1 MFSNM
6 KVATRLAVAF
16 TIVLLLL
23 LAVVGLGVSRLALIN
38 EGLRAITE
46 ENNVEMSHAL
56 GMRGAA
62 FETSIAVRNLVLL
75 TDAAK
80 LKQEQASLNDS
91 YQKFES
97 DETALSQMFT
107 SIPDTTQTEK
117 DLISQIS
124 SQWGPVRKNLET
136 TAAMALSGKQKEA
149 YKYYMDVASVPGKE
163 LRTTVQKL
171 ADFEQKLNNEEVA
184 KDRATYQNARLT
196 MIGLGILAALM
207 AVLSAVLVT
216 RSILKQ
222 LGGEPAYAA
231 ELVHAVAGGN
241 LDVTVQT
248 KRGDSTSMLFA
259 VSNMVDRL
267 KQVISGQAALVAA
280 ANRGDFTVR
289 VDLNGLAGFQK
300 EMGAG
305 LNQLVT
311 TTGSSIDDVARMMKA
326 LSEGDLT
333 QTIDK
338 DYEGSFGEMKV
349 YANDTVLKLSMII
362 TTVTGAANALASASE
377 QVSTTAQSLS
387 QAASEQAAGVE
398 ETSASMEQITAS
410 IAQNTDNAKVTDS
423 MASKAAGE
431 AAEGGEAVKDTVGAM
446 KQIAQKIG
454 IIDDIAYQTNLL
466 ALNAAIEAARAGE
479 HGKGFAVVAAEVRKL
494 AERSQVAAQEISTVA
509 TSSVEAAVRA
519 GALLDQIVPSI
530 KKTSDLVQE
539 ISAASQEQSIGVGQ
553 INTAVTQLSQTTQQ
567 NATSSEELAS
577 TAEEMSGQAEQ
588 LQQTMSFFKT
598 AAGAKAPKATGSAR
612 ASGTAAKAAARAPAR
627 IVAGNLALQPDES
640 DESQFAKFE

>member
-1 MFSNM
+1 MFNQM
-6 KVATRLAVAF
+6 KVATRLSVAF

-23 LAVVGLGVSRLALIN
+23 LAVVGLGISRLALIN

-46 ENNVEMSHAL
+46 ENNVEMAHAM

-62 FETSIAVRNLVLL
+62 FETSVSIRNLVLL
-75 TDAAK
+75 TDAEK
-80 LKQEQASLNDS
+80 LKKEQDSLKDS
-91 YQKFES
+91 YQKFET
-97 DETALSQMFT
+97 DATALSQMFAT
-107 SIPDTTQTEK
+107 IPGTTQTEK
-117 DLISQIS
+117 DLMSQIS
-124 SQWGPVRKNLET
+124 SQWVIVRKNLET
-136 TAAMALSGKQKEA
+136 TAAIAASGKQKDA
-149 YKYYMDVASVPGKE
+149 YKYYMEVASAPGKV
-163 LRTTVQKL
+163 LRTTVQNL
-171 ADFEQKLNNEEVA
+171 AEFEQKLNVEEVT

-196 MIGLGILAALM
+196 MLGLGALAALM

-231 ELVHAVAGGN
+231 QVVQAVAAGDLN
-241 LDVTVQT
+241 LTVQT
-248 KRGDSTSMLFA
+248 KHGDTSSMLYA
-259 VSNMVDRL
+259 VSSMVDRL
-267 KQVISGQAALVAA
+267 KRVIAGQAALVAA
-280 ANRGDFTVR
+280 ANRGDFSVR
-289 VDLNGLAGFQK
+289 VDLDGLAGFQK

-338 DYEGSFGEMKV
+338 AYEGSFGQMKE

-387 QAASEQAAGVE
+387 QAASEQASGVE

-431 AAEGGEAVKDTVGAM
+431 AADGGEAVKETVAAM

-494 AERSQVAAQEISTVA
+494 AERSQVAAQEISSVA
-509 TSSVEAAVRA
+509 TSSVEAAERA
-519 GALLDQIVPSI
+519 GTLLDQIVPSI

-553 INTAVTQLSQTTQQ
+553 INSAVTQLSQTTQQ

-598 AAGAKAPKATGSAR
+598 GSAAKSPQASGSAR
-612 ASGTAAKAAARAPAR
+612 APATAAKVKTKASARV
-627 IVAGNLALQPDES
+627 VAGNLALQPDEQ

>member
-6 KVATRLAVAF
+6 RVATRLAVAF

-23 LAVVGLGVSRLALIN
+23 LAVVGLGISRLGLIN
-38 EGLRAITE
+38 DGLAITQ
-46 ENNVEMSHAL
+46 ENNAEMLHAL
-56 GMRGAA
+56 GMRSAA
-62 FETSIAVRNLVLL
+62 FETSIAIRNLVLL

-80 LKQEQASLNDS
+80 LKQEQVSLTEAF
-91 YQKFES
+91 QRFES
-97 DETALSQMFT
+97 DEAALGQTFST
-107 SIPDTTQTEK
+107 VADTTQTEK
-117 DLISQIS
+117 DLLSLIK
-124 SQWGPVRKNLET
+124 SQWGPVRKNLES
-136 TAAMALSGKQKEA
+136 TAATAIGGKQKEA
-149 YKYYMDVASVPGKE
+149 YKFYMENASAAGKE
-163 LRTTVQKL
+163 LRGTVQKL
-171 ADFEQKLNNEEVA
+171 ADFEQKLNGEEIA
-184 KDRATYQNARLT
+184 QDRTTYKNARLT
-196 MIGLGILAALM
+196 MIGLGVLATLM
-207 AVLSAVLVT
+207 AVVSAILVT

-241 LDVTVQT
+241 LDVTVHT
-248 KRGDSTSMLFA
+248 KRGDSSSMLFA

-267 KQVISGQAALVAA
+267 KQVIAGQAALVAA

-300 EMGAG
+300 EMGEG

-311 TTGSSIDDVARMMKA
+311 TTGSSLDDVARMMKA

-338 DYEGSFGEMKV
+338 EYEGSFGEMKV

-387 QAASEQAAGVE
+387 QAASEQASGVE

-431 AAEGGEAVKDTVGAM
+431 AAEGGEAVKDTVSAM

-509 TSSVEAAVRA
+509 TSSVEAAERA
-519 GALLDQIVPSI
+519 GSLLDQIVPSI

-553 INTAVTQLSQTTQQ
+553 INSAVTQLSQTTQQ

-598 AAGAKAPKATGSAR
+598 GSGAKSPKVSGSER
-612 ASGTAAKAAARAPAR
+612 ASAKVAKAGTKAPAR
-627 IVAGNLALQPDES
+627 IVAGNLALQADAP
-640 DESQFAKFE
+640 DESQFGKFE